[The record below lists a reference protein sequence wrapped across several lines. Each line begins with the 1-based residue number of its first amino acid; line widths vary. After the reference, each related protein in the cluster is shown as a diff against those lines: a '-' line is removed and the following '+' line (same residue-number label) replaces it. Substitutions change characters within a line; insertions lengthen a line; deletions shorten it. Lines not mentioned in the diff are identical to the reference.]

1 MGMPA
6 VPERHLSC
14 APITT
19 DNLNQGDPMNY
30 AHSPALATLTT
41 PDTTAKIIADSGDTV
56 VLWWTDNA
64 ANEWSETHDN
74 LATALARLAVLQHCI
89 AHTEGFA
96 HTDPLDFA
104 SDAASF
110 LDRSTTM
117 PAARSPKWSA

>member
-1 MGMPA
+1 
-6 VPERHLSC
+6 
-14 APITT
+14 
-19 DNLNQGDPMNY
+19 MNY
-30 AHSPALATLTT
+30 AHSPVLATLTT

-64 ANEWSETHDN
+64 ANEWSETHAD
-74 LATALARLAVLQHCI
+74 LAAALARLAVLQHCI
-89 AHTEGFA
+89 DRTEGFA

-117 PAARSPKWSA
+117 PAARSPKWSAWRRAVTRP